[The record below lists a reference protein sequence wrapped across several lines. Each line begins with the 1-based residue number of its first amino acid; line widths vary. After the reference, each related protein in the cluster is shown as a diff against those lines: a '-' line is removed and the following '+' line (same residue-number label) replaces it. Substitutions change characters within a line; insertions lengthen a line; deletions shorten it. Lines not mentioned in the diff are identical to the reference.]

1 MLSAAAKRPP
11 LAFAALH
18 LPRPLEEKSVGTAL
32 ERIVAEPGLSP
43 VVLEARADAQGVR
56 HLLGVRVS
64 ELGRVRRL
72 LGDLFPG
79 AVLVAP
85 KAGEPV
91 LRSPMTAA
99 ARLRLRP
106 TGLPLRSDM
115 AEVTTRALLSAFA
128 VRLTGDEAVA
138 VQVVLGPRRS
148 PRLVPSTMDDPGVS
162 WWHLLTKGT
171 RPADAELRSRLK
183 ERLGQV
189 GVAATIRL
197 GATGGTPERRRHFV
211 MSLLGALTTAQG
223 PGVRLELVREAA
235 TRFNKAQS
243 PRFWPLSLGV
253 SELVGLL
260 AWPLGEGELPG
271 LPPLHPKPLRASPTA
286 HTGSRVF
293 AQSAAPGDERLL
305 GIGAKD
311 QTFHAVAY
319 GPSGSGKTNALLH
332 LILADVEA
340 GRPVVVLDPKR
351 QLIDDIL
358 ARLPEHRVGDVVE
371 LNAADASPVGF
382 NPLDVTGRDPD
393 VVVDGILAVFQAVF
407 ADGWGPRTADIFSAG
422 LRTLA
427 RASRPETPATLVD
440 LLRLFTDAAFRRSY
454 VGRLQ
459 GDVALAGFW
468 AWYED
473 QSPASQAAA
482 IAPPLNKL
490 RQFLLR
496 PALIQ
501 MLDQRAD
508 AFRLRDVFKSN
519 KIVLVPLNEALI
531 GPGTASLLGS
541 LIIAEVWQATQ
552 ERANETSTN
561 QEHGVV
567 YIDEAPRFLNLP
579 VSLAD
584 ALAVSRSL
592 GVGWFLA
599 SQFRDQFPPSLKS
612 AVDINARSKIQFA
625 TEHGDAQAAAK
636 LAPSLTAE
644 DFMALPRFHAYTNLV
659 ADGAPSGW
667 ALVKTLPPPPVLH
680 DATAMRARVRA
691 NFAPPPVEEPA
702 AEAPTPLES
711 EQVAD
716 QTPPHEEHNGERIG
730 RKRRRRGKR

>member
-1 MLSAAAKRPP
+1 MTGAAVKQAS

-18 LPRPLEEKSVGTAL
+18 LPRPLDVTAVGNFLTRLASEHTA
-32 ERIVAEPGLSP
+32 PP
-43 VVLEARADAQGVR
+43 VVLEVRADAQGVR
-56 HLLGVRVS
+56 HLLGARAS
-64 ELGRVRRL
+64 DLPRL
-72 LGDLFPG
+72 RQLFGDLLPG
-79 AVLVAP
+79 TVVTASKVDA
-85 KAGEPV
+85 PV
-91 LRSPMTAA
+91 LRPEMTAT

-106 TGLPLRSDM
+106 AGLPLRSDA
-115 AEVTTRALLSAFA
+115 AEATTRALLSALA
-128 VRLTGDEAVA
+128 VHLTGDEAVA

-148 PRLVPSTMDDPGVS
+148 PRLVPRTMNDPGVS

-189 GVAATIRL
+189 GLAATIRL
-197 GATGGTPERRRHFV
+197 GATGGTPERRRRFV

-223 PGVRLELVREAA
+223 PGMHLGLVREPA
-235 TRFNKAQS
+235 TRFNEARV

-253 SELVGLL
+253 SEFVGLL
-260 AWPLGEGELPG
+260 AWPLGDGELPG
-271 LPPLHPKPLRASPTA
+271 LPPLHPKPARAAANVHS
-286 HTGSRVF
+286 GSRVF
-293 AQSAAPGDERLL
+293 AQSSAPGDERLL

-319 GPSGSGKTNALLH
+319 GPSGSGKTNVLLH

-358 ARLPEHRVGDVVE
+358 ARLPEHRTDDVVE
-371 LNAADASPVGF
+371 LNAADTSPVGF

-407 ADGWGPRTADIFSAG
+407 ADGWGPRTSDIFSAG

-427 RASRPETPATLVD
+427 RASTPRHPATLLD
-440 LLRLFTDAAFRRSY
+440 LPRLLTDAAFRRRR
-454 VGRLQ
+454 VGRVQ
-459 GDVALAGFW
+459 DDVALAGFW
-468 AWYED
+468 AWYES
-473 QSPASQAAA
+473 QSPAAQAAA

-496 PALIQ
+496 PALIR
-501 MLDQRAD
+501 MLDQRD
-508 AFRLRDVFKSN
+508 GKFRLRDVFREN
-519 KIVLVPLNEALI
+519 KVVLVPLNEGLI

-552 ERANETSTN
+552 ERASEADV
-561 QEHGVV
+561 QQRPGVV
-567 YIDEAPRFLNLP
+567 YVDEAPRFLNLP

-599 SQFRDQFPPSLKS
+599 SQFREQFPSALRG

-636 LAPSLTAE
+636 LAPDLSAE
-644 DFMALPRFHAYTNLV
+644 DFMALPRFHTYLNLV

-667 ALVKTLPPPPVLH
+667 ALAKTLPPPPPVH
-680 DATAMRARVRA
+680 DPEVVQARVRA
-691 NFAPPPVEEPA
+691 NYAPSP
-702 AEAPTPLES
+702 AEAAGDEATPENPTATVDEAPAPS
-711 EQVAD
+711 KQS
-716 QTPPHEEHNGERIG
+716 ERIG
-730 RKRRRRGKR
+730 RKRRKGGRR